1 MALDKLV
8 DSTQLD
14 ADLVSVADAIRTKGG
29 TSAAL
34 AFPADFVSAVEA
46 IPTGGGGGLPQD
58 LSYSSS
64 TFIPVSDVG
73 TNNNYYAS
81 ILQYVLGIVPSDTLF
96 VRVKLLN
103 GEDTQYSLVAVTFAK
118 CAYALTSGYLEF
130 YRYNPAG
137 TVQHITRDGAYSSY
151 SLFLRSGS
159 EYQLEVITGTIN

>member
-1 MALDKLV
+1 M
-8 DSTQLD
+8 
-14 ADLVSVADAIRTKGG
+14 ADLIYMAKTKWTALLDSIRAKGG
-29 TSAAL
+29 TSAL
-34 AFPADFVSAVEA
+34 MTADQAKAAVEA

-73 TNNNYYAS
+73 TSNNYYSS

-118 CAYALTSGYLEF
+118 YAYNLSTGYLEA

-137 TVQHITRDGAYSSY
+137 TVQHLTRDGAYNTY
-151 SLFLRSGS
+151 SMFLRSGS